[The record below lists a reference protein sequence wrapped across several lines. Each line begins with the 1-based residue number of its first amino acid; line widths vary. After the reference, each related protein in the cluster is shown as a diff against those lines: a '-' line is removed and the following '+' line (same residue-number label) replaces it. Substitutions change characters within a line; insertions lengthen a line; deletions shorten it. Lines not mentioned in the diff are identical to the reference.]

1 MFAYLV
7 MLADPNPH
15 KLLCIE
21 EPENQLYPHLLGVLA
36 EEFREYTF
44 SGGQV
49 FISTHSPE
57 FVNAIELNELFII
70 RKQGGFAQIEAVA
83 ENENVAL
90 LYCHGDDK
98 LGYLWQEG
106 LL

>member
-1 MFAYLV
+1 

-21 EPENQLYPHLLGVLA
+21 EPENQLYPHLLGILA
-36 EEFREYTF
+36 EEFREYSF

-49 FISTHSPE
+49 FISTHSPDL
-57 FVNAIELNELFII
+57 VNAMEPEELFII
-70 RKQGGFAQIEAVA
+70 KKHDGVSSIIAASSD
-83 ENENVAL
+83 ENIVS
-90 LYCHGDDK
+90 LYQNGDK
-98 LGYLWQEG
+98 LGVLWQEG

>member
-1 MFAYLV
+1 MV

-21 EPENQLYPHLLGVLA
+21 EPENQLYPHLLGILA
-36 EEFREYTF
+36 EEFREYSF

-49 FISTHSPE
+49 FISTHSPD
-57 FVNAIELNELFII
+57 FVNAIELEELFII
-70 RKQGGFAQIEAVA
+70 KKQNGVSKITAVSND
-83 ENENVAL
+83 ENIAS
-90 LYCHGDDK
+90 LYREGDK
-98 LGYLWQEG
+98 LGVLWQEG

>member
-7 MLADPNPH
+7 MLADPSPH

-21 EPENQLYPHLLGVLA
+21 EPENQLYPHLLGILA
-36 EEFREYTF
+36 EEFREYSF

-49 FISTHSPE
+49 FISTHSPD
-57 FVNAIELNELFII
+57 FVNAIEPEELFII
-70 RKQGGFAQIEAVA
+70 RKQDGVSTITAVS
-83 ENENVAL
+83 ENENTVSL
-90 LYCHGDDK
+90 CRNGDK
-98 LGYLWQEG
+98 LGVLWQEG

>member
-1 MFAYLV
+1 

-21 EPENQLYPHLLGVLA
+21 EPENQLYPHLLGILA
-36 EEFREYTF
+36 EEFREYAF

-70 RKQGGFAQIEAVA
+70 KKQDGFSRVEAVA
-83 ENENVAL
+83 ENENVVS
-90 LYCHGDDK
+90 LYHHGDDK